1 MFKGTSARKLF
12 ARFMTWL
19 GTFTF
24 IGIVVAI
31 LVSLWFA
38 TPGVPQAVILEINL
52 EQVFAEYVP
61 DGPLAQVAT
70 KDTNLIRTTVE
81 ALYRAA
87 EDKRVVALIARVGNT
102 NMGIA
107 KIQEIRD
114 AVLFFRKSG
123 KPAIAWAE
131 TLGELSSG
139 TKGYY
144 LATAFDEFYL
154 SPSGD
159 VNITGLTA
167 ESPFFKGALD
177 KLGVIPR
184 MDHRYEY
191 KNAMNLFTETK
202 FTAAHREAMKGIIDS
217 LFDQL
222 VQDTARARKL
232 SAEQMRQ
239 IFQKGPYLG
248 TEAKT
253 LGLIDGLKYRD
264 EVYRLLRDKVGD
276 KAKLLYVNEYRQ
288 RDGGPYQSGDS
299 IALIYGVGAI
309 HRGQSQYS
317 LITGSSM
324 GSDTVAKAFRSAIE
338 DDKVKAIVFRID
350 SGGGSA
356 VASDAIWRETL
367 RAKEAGKPVIV
378 SMSDV
383 AGSGG
388 YWVAMH
394 ANKIVAQPG
403 TITGSIGVLGGK
415 VSSKPFFEKLGVTF
429 DKVQTTK
436 NGTMWSLVYDYTPDE
451 WLHVQAFLDKI
462 YVTFT
467 QRVADGRQLQ
477 IEQVRRIAKGR
488 IWTGQDAK
496 RLGLVDELGGLP
508 LAIQLAKE
516 AAHISADKPIKL
528 VEFPKKSPPLKQ
540 LLGAQPFNSEETVAV
555 EALSQFATSI
565 EPLLSLFVQ
574 LGVTEQSGAVQ
585 MPNTVRSIQ

>member
-1 MFKGTSARKLF
+1 MFKDISARRLF
-12 ARFMTWL
+12 SRVITWL
-19 GTFTF
+19 GMFTFTA
-24 IGIVVAI
+24 IVLTIV
-31 LVSLWFA
+31 VSLWLA
-38 TPGVPQAVILEINL
+38 TPGVPRKVILELNL
-52 EQVFAEYVP
+52 EQDFAEYVP
-61 DGPLAQVAT
+61 DSPLAQVAT
-70 KDTNLIRTTVE
+70 RDVNLVRTTVE
-81 ALYRAA
+81 SLYRAA
-87 EDKRVVALIARVGNT
+87 EDKRVVGLIARVGHT

-114 AVLFFRKSG
+114 AVMFFRKSG

-131 TLGELSSG
+131 TLGELSAG

-144 LATAFDEFYL
+144 LSTAFDEFYIY
-154 SPSGD
+154 PSGD

-167 ESPFFKGALD
+167 ESPFFRNALD

-217 LFDQL
+217 QFDQL
-222 VQDTARARKL
+222 VQDAARARKL
-232 SAEQMRQ
+232 STEQMRQ
-239 IFQKGPYLG
+239 IFQNGPYLG
-248 TEAKT
+248 AEAKT

-276 KAKLLYVNEYRQ
+276 KAELLYLNEYYR
-288 RDGGPYQSGDS
+288 RAGGLYQSGDT
-299 IALIYGVGAI
+299 IALIYGVGNI
-309 HRGQSQYS
+309 HQGQSTYNP
-317 LITGSSM
+317 ITGSSM
-324 GSDTVAKAFRSAIE
+324 GSDTVAKAFRSAID
-338 DDKVKAIVFRID
+338 DDKVKAIIFRID

-415 VSSKPFFEKLGVTF
+415 LPSKKLFEKLGITF
-429 DKVQTTK
+429 DRVQTTK
-436 NGTMWSLVYDYTPDE
+436 NGTMWSFVYDYTPDE
-451 WLHVQAFLDKI
+451 WQRVQAWLDKI
-462 YVTFT
+462 YTTFT
-467 QRVADGRQLQ
+467 QRVSDGRRLP
-477 IEQVRRIAKGR
+477 IEKVRSIAKGR

-496 RLGLVDELGGLP
+496 QLGLVDELGGLP
-508 LAIQLAKE
+508 LAIRLAKE
-516 AAHISADKPIKL
+516 AANIKADEPIKL
-528 VEFPKKSPPLKQ
+528 VEFPKKSSPLKK
-540 LLGAQPFNSEETVAV
+540 LLAQPSNSEETVAV
-555 EALSQFATSI
+555 EAWSQLAVGI
-565 EPLLSLFVQ
+565 EPLLALLVES
-574 LGVTEQSGAVQ
+574 GVAEESGALQ
-585 MPNTVRSIQ
+585 MPNTVRNIQ

>member
-1 MFKGTSARKLF
+1 MFKDISAKKLF
-12 ARFMTWL
+12 SRVITWL
-19 GTFTF
+19 GMFTF
-24 IGIVVAI
+24 IGIVLTV

-38 TPGVPQAVILEINL
+38 TPGVPRAVILELNL
-52 EQVFAEYVP
+52 EQDFAEYVP
-61 DGPLAQVAT
+61 DSPLAQVAT

-87 EDKRVVALIARVGNT
+87 EDKRVVGLIARVGKT

-107 KIQEIRD
+107 KIQEVRD
-114 AVLFFRKSG
+114 AVMFFRKSG

-144 LATAFDEFYL
+144 LSTAFDEFYIY
-154 SPSGD
+154 PSGD

-167 ESPFFKGALD
+167 ESPFFRNTLD

-184 MDHRYEY
+184 MDHRHEY
-191 KNAMNLFTETK
+191 KNAMNHFTETK

-217 LFDQL
+217 QFDQL

-232 SAEQMRQ
+232 SAGQMRQ

-248 TEAKT
+248 AEAKM

-264 EVYRLLRDKVGD
+264 EIYRLLRDKVGD
-276 KAKLLYVNEYRQ
+276 KAELLYVNEYYR
-288 RDGGPYQSGDS
+288 RDGGPNQSGDTL
-299 IALIYGVGAI
+299 ALIYGVGNI
-309 HRGQSQYS
+309 HQGQSQYS
-317 LITGSSM
+317 LVTGSSM

-338 DDKVKAIVFRID
+338 DDKVKAIIFRID

-403 TITGSIGVLGGK
+403 TITGSIGVVGGK
-415 VSSKPFFEKLGVTF
+415 LPSKQLFEKFGITF

-436 NGTMWSLVYDYTPDE
+436 NGTMWSFVYDYTPDE
-451 WLHVQAFLDKI
+451 WQHVQAWLDKI
-462 YVTFT
+462 YASFT
-467 QRVADGRQLQ
+467 QKVSDGRQLP
-477 IEQVRRIAKGR
+477 IEKVRRIAKGR

-508 LAIQLAKE
+508 LAIRLAKE
-516 AAHISADKPIKL
+516 AANIGADKTIKL
-528 VEFPKKSPPLKQ
+528 VEFPKKSLPLKQ
-540 LLGAQPFNSEETVAV
+540 LFGARPSNSEETVAV
-555 EALSQFATSI
+555 EALSQFAASI
-565 EPLLSLFVQ
+565 EPLLTLFVQ
-574 LGVTEQSGAVQ
+574 LGVAEQSGVVQ
-585 MPNTVRSIQ
+585 MPNTVRNIH